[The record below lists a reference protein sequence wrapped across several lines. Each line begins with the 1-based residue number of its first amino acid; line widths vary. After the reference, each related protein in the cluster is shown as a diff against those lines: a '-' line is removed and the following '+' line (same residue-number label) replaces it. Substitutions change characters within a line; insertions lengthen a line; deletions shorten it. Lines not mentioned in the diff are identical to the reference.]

1 MMFMCQ
7 EPGLEE
13 FNHQV
18 LLVCHGRKTLRQA
31 AQVGGRKMYRVEK
44 PEVALFLI
52 FCSLHHMLLVHS
64 CFSGGCEEASMRDDS
79 PHPGTHLLSLHFSA
93 VRWGGRLD
101 TLNQQ
106 RVEVSRLLCP
116 NLSSAGGNI
125 WGPSF
130 HSQWVLQWI
139 EPHLPMAA
147 PSSIIHLDLPYPS
160 SCFCF
165 LISHP
170 K

>member
-1 MMFMCQ
+1 MCQ

-44 PEVALFLI
+44 PEVALFLL

-93 VRWGGRLD
+93 VRWKSVD
-101 TLNQQ
+101 YCVPT
-106 RVEVSRLLCP
+106 SHLLEETSEDLLSIPSGFSSGLSPTCP
-116 NLSSAGGNI
+116 
-125 WGPSF
+125 W
-130 HSQWVLQWI
+130 Q
-139 EPHLPMAA
+139 HLA
-147 PSSIIHLDLPYPS
+147 P
-160 SCFCF
+160 
-165 LISHP
+165 
-170 K
+170 